1 MIAVNQVLTPKVTQ
15 GTVSDEAVAD
25 PEIPFSNT
33 LDELLEDSMTEF
45 EAEDLLLGELEEGQL
60 MAEQG
65 LGEEAILVEENI
77 LETLTDDENQI
88 ALAVPIA
95 PEFVPDSQTRTQTQN
110 GESIHQQSGLSRLEV
125 LQQGKQLSE
134 EFLLVPEQRVDN
146 KAPDKNILANLQN
159 SQEVE
164 RPFAEL
170 ISESKSVSKVN
181 LDESSSAHPFTNMK
195 DVFQKTE
202 PVAEVGDKLDQMQ
215 AVLKQQFRAENID
228 DVQAETQQEQILNA
242 GLIKPGEQVQAAA
255 TRVPIESRIRIGS
268 EQTESA
274 FSLKSGLE
282 PVPGLGPV
290 TASSNFQSQLI
301 SKVEGAQ
308 QA

>member
-33 LDELLEDSMTEF
+33 LDELLEDSMPEF

-60 MAEQG
+60 IVEQG

-88 ALAVPIA
+88 ALAVPMA

-110 GESIHQQSGLSRLEV
+110 GESTHQQSGLSRLEV
-125 LQQGKQLSE
+125 LQQSKQLSE

-159 SQEVE
+159 SLEVE

-170 ISESKSVSKVN
+170 ISESKSVSNVI
-181 LDESSSAHPFTNMK
+181 AI
-195 DVFQKTE
+195 
-202 PVAEVGDKLDQMQ
+202 AEQYIE
-215 AVLKQQFRAENID
+215 RAS
-228 DVQAETQQEQILNA
+228 V
-242 GLIKPGEQVQAAA
+242 
-255 TRVPIESRIRIGS
+255 
-268 EQTESA
+268 
-274 FSLKSGLE
+274 
-282 PVPGLGPV
+282 
-290 TASSNFQSQLI
+290 
-301 SKVEGAQ
+301 VELRS
-308 QA
+308 

>member
-1 MIAVNQVLTPKVTQ
+1 M
-15 GTVSDEAVAD
+15 
-25 PEIPFSNT
+25 
-33 LDELLEDSMTEF
+33 
-45 EAEDLLLGELEEGQL
+45 
-60 MAEQG
+60 
-65 LGEEAILVEENI
+65 
-77 LETLTDDENQI
+77 
-88 ALAVPIA
+88 A

-110 GESIHQQSGLSRLEV
+110 GESINQQSGLSRLEV

-146 KAPDKNILANLQN
+146 KAPDKNILENLQN
-159 SQEVE
+159 SHEVE

-228 DVQAETQQEQILNA
+228 DVQAEDGIRDQ
-242 GLIKPGEQVQAAA
+242 P
-255 TRVPIESRIRIGS
+255 RSR
-268 EQTESA
+268 
-274 FSLKSGLE
+274 
-282 PVPGLGPV
+282 GLGDV
-290 TASSNFQSQLI
+290 YKRQFW
-301 SKVEGAQ
+301 V
-308 QA
+308 